1 MISLL
6 LFVWG
11 VNYLKGKDVFSRQI
25 VFYAVYDNV
34 GGLLETNPVSV
45 SGVNI
50 GQVDRIAFHPDGSG
64 RVVVRALIDRQINIP
79 VNSEAIIA
87 ATDIFG
93 FKGLEVNLGNDTN
106 TIKSGDTLTG
116 FFKASPGEV
125 ITDEFDKIKDQASLI
140 TAQVDSVLTSINSIL
155 STRNR
160 TMFDNI
166 VQNLEI
172 STATLNNTMQHI
184 DMITQKE
191 ADKLSNIMTGI
202 ESIVANFE
210 DNNETIDQVIK
221 NLADVS
227 DILVS
232 EEFVSAIENAGEAME
247 SLRIIMHNI
256 EQGQGT
262 AGLIMQDETLY
273 HKLTES
279 SEQLELLLEDIR
291 ENPGKYFRISVF
303 GR

>member
-256 EQGQGT
+256 EQGKGT